1 MVECNLAKVEVAG
14 SNPVSR
20 SIFFTPHCGSNS
32 AVECQLPKLK
42 VAGSNPVSRSRNLK
56 GLHRT
61 MYPLFLCGVAA
72 VPPMVLFR
80 TSISHPAKSPNRNIS
95 MASGL
100 GPPLYSGRCRV
111 KQETPFRFMA
121 EASICGNAG
130 QKGQHHHRLRRK
142 TDLCITFPHTV
153 FFAAPRPVRGAPRFP
168 SMYWK
173 SWLLCIKRNETVFT
187 PFLIFLPTGTS

>member
-20 SIFFTPHCGSNS
+20 SIFSTPHCGSNS

-42 VAGSNPVSRSRNLK
+42 VSGFKSRF
-56 GLHRT
+56 
-61 MYPLFLCGVAA
+61 PLQESQGVASHDVTPSYVGVAA

-80 TSISHPAKSPNRNIS
+80 TSIGHPAKSPNRNIS

-121 EASICGNAG
+121 EASTCGNAG

-153 FFAAPRPVRGAPRFP
+153 FFAAPRPVRGAPRSP

-173 SWLLCIKRNETVFT
+173 SWLLCIKRIETVFT